1 MNQFKFIENYLYIYQ
16 LKKYVILPTFPDSIN
31 DSLGSTFSSTNILSR
46 TAPIYAYSYSGPRKV
61 TLNITLH
68 RDMMAS
74 YNYSNRSFLED
85 ANVDEDYVDVALNYL
100 QAMAL
105 PTYKANEV
113 VKSIQAGKIV
123 NPPLVA
129 IRFGNEVWV
138 KGVISGDVSVEYSGS
153 INENG
158 KYQMASLTV
167 TVLEVDPQDAETVAK
182 WGSFRS
188 LGTNFT
194 DTIAK

>member
-46 TAPIYAYSYSGPRKV
+46 TAPIYAYSYSGPRRV